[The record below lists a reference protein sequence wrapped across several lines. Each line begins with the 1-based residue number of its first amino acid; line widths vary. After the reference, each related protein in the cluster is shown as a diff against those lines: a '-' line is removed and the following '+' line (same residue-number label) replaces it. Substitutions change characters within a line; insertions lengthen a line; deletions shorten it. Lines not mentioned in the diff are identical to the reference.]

1 MRTNNKILPL
11 EVSRLNYEINGHK
24 LIENLNFKLDTGQI
38 SVFLGPNGAG
48 KSLTLKLCHGILK
61 PSSGNIIWSSDLSE
75 KSDETRQSHTMVFQK
90 PILLRRSVRAN
101 IEHTLKVCKI
111 PKNLRADILEK
122 ALAKTGL
129 DKISNLPAKAI
140 SGGEQ
145 QKLAMARAWALS
157 PKVLFLDEPTTNLDP
172 SATISIENLIKE
184 FHKAGTKIIMTTH
197 DLRQAQRLSNEI
209 LFFHSG
215 RLLEQTESDKFFA
228 NPKTK
233 AARAFIKGE
242 LFW

>member
-1 MRTNNKILPL
+1 MKTNNKILPL
-11 EVSRLNYEINGHK
+11 EVSKLNYEVNGHK
-24 LIENLNFKLDTGQI
+24 LIENLNFRLEAGQI
-38 SVFLGPNGAG
+38 TVFLGPNGAG

-61 PSSGNIIWSSDLSE
+61 PSSGDIIWNTDLSN
-75 KSDETRQSHTMVFQK
+75 KSTTNKQFHTMVFQK

-101 IEHTLKVCKI
+101 IEHTLKLCKI
-111 PKNLRADILEK
+111 PRNTREDILEK

-129 DKISNLPAKAI
+129 NEISNLPAKSI

-172 SATISIENLIKE
+172 SSTIAIENLIEE
-184 FHKAGTKIIMTTH
+184 FHNAVTKIIMTTH

-209 LFFHSG
+209 LFFHRG
-215 RLLEQTESDKFFA
+215 KLLEQTDSDTFFS
-228 NPKTK
+228 NPKTQ
-233 AARAFIKGE
+233 AGRAFIKGE